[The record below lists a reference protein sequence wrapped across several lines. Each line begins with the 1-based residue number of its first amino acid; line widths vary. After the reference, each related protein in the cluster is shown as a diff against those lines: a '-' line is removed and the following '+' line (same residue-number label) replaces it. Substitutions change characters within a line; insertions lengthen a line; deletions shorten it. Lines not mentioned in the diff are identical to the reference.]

1 MSCIVPRTCTE
12 IPADGSDRDAMSRP
26 LDEYRDVPA
35 YVLLGDPGAGK
46 TTAFERERKALGT
59 DGVSVSARDFLTFDP
74 ESRPEWREGT
84 LFIDGL
90 DEVRAG
96 ASDART
102 PFDVIR
108 GKLDRLE
115 RPRFRLS
122 CRAADWLGAIDRTG
136 LAEVSPAARLTV
148 LRLDPLTD
156 SDVVAILEALPR
168 VGDSHRFV
176 LEARE
181 RGVDGFLANPQS
193 LLMLAEAVA
202 GEGGWPASREA
213 LFEAAASGR
222 HDAGSGAA
230 SWPASREALFEAACR
245 QMAREDNSEHVAA
258 AGPRV
263 AGPVSADGAA
273 LEDVLD
279 AAGRLCAVQLMSGT
293 AGYALTGHLESG
305 DFLAFDRC
313 ADGWESAGDSA
324 DRRASLLR
332 AALATRLFCAS
343 ANGGARPV
351 HRHVAEF
358 LGARHVAGLIRNE
371 TGRGLPASRVLALIT
386 GGDGIVVTP
395 LRGFSAWL
403 AALCPDARRD
413 LVERDPVGV
422 GLYCDVSGFST
433 DEKRVL
439 LASLERQ
446 TSQGF
451 AVFGMAAFA
460 PMVALDPVAAFAP
473 LVTPDMEP
481 AFRDALTAPRLKGR
495 PAFARFVLR
504 VLAHPGR
511 RRRVADQSR
520 RRGPSAHGPRLP
532 NISSALLDVVRGSA
546 SSPDVRSAAL
556 DAFVRH
562 RENGSEKTIELRELL
577 DDVHAGRVADPDD
590 ELRGTLLTELYPHAL
605 SPSDVWEY
613 CSPPSNQESSGSYF
627 LFLSRTVVERC
638 SDGQVAEHLDA
649 LAVRQGA
656 AAPLLECLWLKDL
669 LMGLLARGLDLHG
682 EEIETKRLYDWLGVN
697 LTPFE
702 LPGADDGSQ
711 RIRAWL
717 ERHPD
722 TQKSVFAEGL
732 RRAATDSA
740 LFRGAY
746 DVWPRLHGSTLPADF
761 GLWYLCQAEAA
772 SDRRVAEYLL
782 KCAFDAVC
790 DQKCNDGLS
799 VDVLIEH
806 ARARPVLA
814 AAFSKLS
821 VCHLDDPRS
830 RRGEHIRHMQRHREE
845 DRRRRQAWVE
855 HVRSCEDALRTNR
868 GEPHLL
874 HQMAAAY
881 FGYLL
886 EVEGENPRARLD
898 NLFLGDDRLVEV
910 ALNALRGAV
919 GRSDVPELDEII
931 RLRERDREHHLALP
945 FLAGLAETER
955 TAPDAP
961 LRLDDR
967 QMRTALAFLCCGVS
981 PQEPPWYRRLLASDP
996 GQVADVLI
1004 RCAASALRGGRAHV
1018 SGLYALAH
1026 GPNHGKVAAVASL
1039 PILRSFP
1046 VRCTAQQLI
1055 YLNYLLWSALRHA
1068 HHASFKDLIGRKLSR
1083 TSMNVAQRARWLA
1096 AGFVLSS
1103 GSFSDRLLEFA
1114 RGGERRVRELA
1125 AFLGGSQDAA
1135 VWLDRLETAGLQEL
1149 VRLLGASFGPH
1160 AWPAGGTMLATP
1172 AVEASDHVRRMIRR
1186 LAGSPTGSAGA
1197 ALDVLASDESLV
1209 EWRDELIR
1217 ARDEQRAIR
1226 RDAAYRHPDVEQ
1238 VCRTLKNGPPANVG
1252 DLAALVGDRLD
1263 EIAQQVRTGNDNGWR
1278 PYWNEGEYRRPTEP
1292 KHEDSCR
1299 DALLGALRQRLPR
1312 EVDAQPEGR
1321 YANDRRADIR
1331 VACGDFQIP
1340 VEIKKHCHR
1349 DLWSALRNQLIAQYT
1364 SDSATG
1370 GCGIYLVFWFGDTAG
1385 CRLPPPP
1392 SGPRPESPDELKA
1405 RLEDDLTPDEARR
1418 ISVRV
1423 IDVSVPVPASTA
1435 RRHRAPGSKAS
1446 AVTSAPPPSSVTA
1459 RTGSS
1464 ECAR

>member
-12 IPADGSDRDAMSRP
+12 IPADGPARDAMSRP

-46 TTAFERERKALGT
+46 TTAFERERGALGT
-59 DGVSVSARDFLTFDP
+59 DGVFVSARDFLAFDL

-84 LFIDGL
+84 IFIDGL

-102 PFDVIR
+102 PFDAVR
-108 GKLDRLE
+108 GKLDRLG

-122 CRAADWLGAIDRTG
+122 CRAADWLGANDRTR
-136 LAEVSPAARLTV
+136 LAKVSPDARLAV
-148 LRLDPLTD
+148 LRLDPLTYW
-156 SDVVAILEALPR
+156 DVGAILEALPR
-168 VGDSHRFV
+168 VGDSDGFV

-181 RGVDGFLANPQS
+181 RGVDGFLTNPQS

-202 GEGGWPASREA
+202 GGDDWPASR
-213 LFEAAASGR
+213 L
-222 HDAGSGAA
+222 D
-230 SWPASREALFEAACR
+230 LFEAACR
-245 QMAREDNSEHVAA
+245 QMARERNSEHVAA
-258 AGPRV
+258 AGPRA
-263 AGPVSADGAA
+263 AGPLSADGAA
-273 LEDVLD
+273 LEEVLD

-293 AGYALTGHLESG
+293 AGYALPAESETD

-313 ADGWESAGDSA
+313 AHGWDTAGDSA
-324 DRRASLLR
+324 AHAKLLR
-332 AALATRLFCAS
+332 TALATKLFRAS
-343 ANGGARPV
+343 PNGGAQPV

-358 LGARHVAGLIRNE
+358 LGARHVAGLIGSD
-371 TGRGLPASRVLALIT
+371 TGRGLPVGRVLALLA

-422 GLYCDVSGFST
+422 GLYGDVSGFST
-433 DEKRVL
+433 DEKRAL
-439 LASLERQ
+439 LASLARQ
-446 TSQGF
+446 TSRQF
-451 AVFGMAAFA
+451 QVFGMADR
-460 PMVALDPVAAFAP
+460 DPLAAFAP
-473 LVTPDMEP
+473 LVTSDMEP
-481 AFRDALTAPRLKGR
+481 AFKDALTAPRLKER
-495 PAFARFVLR
+495 PAFARFVLLL
-504 VLAHPGR
+504 LAHPER

-520 RRGPSAHGPRLP
+520 RRGPSADGPRLP
-532 NISSALLDVVRGSA
+532 SISSALLDVVRGSA
-546 SSPDVRSAAL
+546 SSPGARSAAL

-562 RENGSEKTIELRELL
+562 REDGSEKTIEFRELL

-669 LMGLLARGLDLHG
+669 LMGLLARGLELHG
-682 EEIETKRLYDWLGVN
+682 DEIDTKRLYDWLGVN

-746 DVWPRLHGSTLPADF
+746 DVWPRLHDSTLPADF
-761 GLWYLCQAEAA
+761 GLWYLRQAEAA

-806 ARARPVLA
+806 ARAHPVLA
-814 AAFSKLS
+814 DAFSKLS

-830 RRGEHIRHMQRHREE
+830 RRGEHIRRRQRHREE
-845 DRRRRQAWVE
+845 DRRRRQAWVD
-855 HVRSCEDALRTNR
+855 HVRSCQDALRANR
-868 GEPHLL
+868 GAPHLL

-881 FGYLL
+881 FGCLL

-931 RLRERDREHHLALP
+931 RLRERDREHRLALP
-945 FLAGLAETER
+945 FLAGLAERDR

-961 LRLDDR
+961 SRLDDR

-981 PQEPPWYRRLLASDP
+981 PQEPPWYRRLLVSDP
-996 GQVADVLI
+996 EQVAEVLI
-1004 RCAASALRGGRAHV
+1004 RCAASELRGGRAHV
-1018 SGLYALAH
+1018 RGIEALARDD
-1026 GPNHGKVAAVASL
+1026 NHATVAAVASL
-1039 PILRSFP
+1039 RILRSFP
-1046 VRCTAQQLI
+1046 VRCTAQQLV

-1068 HHASFKDLIGRKLSR
+1068 DHASFKDLIGRKLSR
-1083 TSMNVAQRARWLA
+1083 TSLNVAQRARWLA

-1103 GSFSDRLLEFA
+1103 DSFSDRLLEFA
-1114 RGGERRVRELA
+1114 RSGERRVRELA

-1135 VWLDRLETAGLQEL
+1135 VWSDRLETTGLQVL
-1149 VRLLGASFGPH
+1149 VRLLGSSFGPY
-1160 AWPAGGTMLATP
+1160 AWPASGIVQATP

-1186 LAGSPTGSAGA
+1186 LAESPAGAAGA
-1197 ALDVLASDESLV
+1197 ALDALASDECLV

-1238 VCRTLKNGPPANVG
+1238 VCRTLKNGPPANAG
-1252 DLAALVGDRLD
+1252 DLAAFVGHRLD

-1278 PYWNEGEYRRPTEP
+1278 LYWNESKHRRAAEP

-1299 DALLGALRQRLPR
+1299 DALIGVLRQRLPH
-1312 EVDAQPEGR
+1312 EVDVQPEGR

-1331 VACGDFQIP
+1331 VACRDFQIP

-1349 DLWSALRNQLIAQYT
+1349 DLWSALRNQLLAQYT
-1364 SDSATG
+1364 IDPATG
-1370 GCGIYLVFWFGDTAG
+1370 GCGIYLVFWFGEDENAERP
-1385 CRLPPPP
+1385 RLPPPP
-1392 SGPRPESPDELKA
+1392 AGSRPGSPDELKA
-1405 RLEDDLTPDEARR
+1405 RLEEGLTADEARR

-1423 IDVSVPVPASTA
+1423 IDVS
-1435 RRHRAPGSKAS
+1435 APGSAS
-1446 AVTSAPPPSSVTA
+1446 TSRRRLAPEPQASAPPPSSVTA

-1464 ECAR
+1464 ERAR

>member
-74 ESRPEWREGT
+74 ESRPEWRKGT

-181 RGVDGFLANPQS
+181 RGVDGFLTNPQS

-202 GEGGWPASREA
+202 GGGGWPASRGT

-422 GLYCDVSGFST
+422 GLYGDVSGFST

-446 TSQGF
+446 TSRQF
-451 AVFGMAAFA
+451 Q
-460 PMVALDPVAAFAP
+460 VADRDLLVAFAP

-481 AFRDALTAPRLKGR
+481 AFKDALTAPRLKER

-546 SSPDVRSAAL
+546 SSPGVRSAAL

-562 RENGSEKTIELRELL
+562 RENGSEKTVELKELL
-577 DDVHAGRVADPDD
+577 DEVHAGRLDDPDD
-590 ELRGTLLTELYPHAL
+590 ELRGTLLTELYPDAL
-605 SPSDVWEY
+605 SPSDVWKY
-613 CSPPSNQESSGSYF
+613 CSPPSNQESFGTYF
-627 LFLSRTVVERC
+627 FFLNRTVVARC
-638 SDGQVAEHLDA
+638 PDLQVAENLDA
-649 LAVRQGA
+649 LAARQA
-656 AAPLLECLWLKDL
+656 ATAPLLESPWLRELPVD
-669 LMGLLARGLDLHG
+669 LLARGLELRDG
-682 EEIETKRLYDWLGVN
+682 EIETKRLYDWLGVG
-697 LTPFE
+697 LTAGE
-702 LPGADDGSQ
+702 YSRAGDGPR
-711 RIRAWL
+711 RIRSWL
-717 ERHPD
+717 ERHPE

-732 RRAATDSA
+732 RRAAADSSA
-740 LFRGAY
+740 RLDIAAY
-746 DVWPRLHGSTLPADF
+746 DVEQRLYDSTLPGDF
-761 GLWYLCQAEAA
+761 GLWCLCQAEAA

-782 KCAFDAVC
+782 ECAFDAVC

-806 ARARPVLA
+806 ARAHPVLTA
-814 AAFSKLS
+814 VFSKLS
-821 VCHLDDPRS
+821 VCHLDASRS
-830 RRGEHIRHMQRHREE
+830 RREEHVRRRQRGRED
-845 DRRRRQAWVE
+845 DRRRRQAWVD
-855 HVRSCEDALRTNR
+855 HVRSCEDALRANR
-868 GEPHLL
+868 GAPHLL
-874 HQMAAAY
+874 HQIATAY
-881 FGYLL
+881 FGRLSD
-886 EVEGENPRARLD
+886 VEGEDPRARLD

-919 GRSDVPELDEII
+919 GRSDVPEVDEII

-1046 VRCTAQQLI
+1046 VRCTAQQLVD
-1055 YLNYLLWSALRHA
+1055 LNYLLWSTLRHA
-1068 HHASFKDLIGRKLSR
+1068 DHASFTDLIERKLSR
-1083 TSMNVAQRARWLA
+1083 TSMNIAQRARWLA

-1103 GSFSDRLLEFA
+1103 ECFSDRLLEFA

-1125 AFLGGSQDAA
+1125 AFLGGSRGA
-1135 VWLDRLETAGLQEL
+1135 VAWSDRLETTGLQVL
-1149 VRLLGASFGPH
+1149 VRLLGSSFGRH
-1160 AWPAGGTMLATP
+1160 DWPSRGPALVTP
-1172 AVEASDHVRRMIRR
+1172 AEEASEHVRRMIRR
-1186 LAGSPTGSAGA
+1186 LAESPAGTAGA
-1197 ALDVLASDESLV
+1197 ALDALASDECLV

-1217 ARDEQRAIR
+1217 ARDGQRAIQ

-1238 VCRTLKNGPPANVG
+1238 VCRTLKNGPPANAR

-1263 EIAQQVRTGNDNGWR
+1263 EIAQRIRTDNDNGWR
-1278 PYWNEGEYRRPTEP
+1278 PYWNEGKHRRAAEP

-1299 DALLGALRQRLPR
+1299 DALLGVLRQRLPH

-1321 YANDRRADIR
+1321 YANEGRADIR
-1331 VACGDFQIP
+1331 IACRDFQIP
-1340 VEIKKHCHR
+1340 VEIKKHGHR
-1349 DLWSALRNQLIAQYT
+1349 DLWSALRNQLLAQYT
-1364 SDSATG
+1364 FDPATG
-1370 GCGIYLVFWFGDTAG
+1370 GCGIYLVFWFGEDENAERS
-1385 CRLPPPP
+1385 RLPPPP
-1392 SGPRPESPDELKA
+1392 SGSRPESPDELKA
-1405 RLEDDLTPDEARR
+1405 RLEDDLTADEARR

-1423 IDVSVPVPASTA
+1423 IDASAPVPVSTS
-1435 RRHRAPGSKAS
+1435 RRRLAPEPKAS
-1446 AVTSAPPPSSVTA
+1446 AAGSVPPASVTA

-1464 ECAR
+1464 ERAR